1 MSKRYDIVA
10 RLMSMRD
17 EEIQELKEG
26 FIEMLRYNEEKKD
39 YLERTITIEFSE
51 DGFSYDSDE
60 WNEYEEV
67 LYSIDDCKSFIEAIE
82 DFYENYDYYFD
93 FDVEECDNEE

>member
-1 MSKRYDIVA
+1 MKYDMIA

-17 EEIQELKEG
+17 EEIQEMKEG
-26 FIEMLRYNEEKKD
+26 FIVMLEYNEEMKAQ
-39 YLERTITIEFSE
+39 LEGTIDFSKV
-51 DGFSYDSDE
+51 SYDSDE

-67 LYSIDDCKSFIEAIE
+67 LYSISDCKNYIEAIE

-93 FDVEECDNEE
+93 FDVEECDEEE

>member
-1 MSKRYDIVA
+1 MKYDIVA

-26 FIEMLRYNEEKKD
+26 FIKMLRYNEEKKAQM
-39 YLERTITIEFSE
+39 EGTIDFSVVE
-51 DGFSYDSDE
+51 YDSDE

-67 LYSIDDCKSFIEAIE
+67 LYSISDCKNYIEAIE

>member
-10 RLMSMRD
+10 RLMAMRD
-17 EEIQELKEG
+17 EEIQELKDG

-39 YLERTITIEFSE
+39 YLERTITIDLSE

-67 LYSIDDCKSFIEAIE
+67 LYSISDCKSFIEAIE

-93 FDVEECDNEE
+93 FDVEECDDEE